1 MTFRTRPAGEPLPP
15 DSLSPTEQRLEAS
28 MALDELPTVEVL
40 RLLNEHDRL
49 AVDAVSEVLDDLA
62 ALVDSAVDRFRRGG
76 RIHYFGAGT
85 SGRLAVLDAAEL
97 IPTFNLPEGRVV
109 AHIAGGPDAFLR
121 AVEDAEDSQDSRA
134 LAATIVGA
142 DDVAIGLAASS
153 NTPYVRGALMAATGR
168 GAHTALVSCNPRA
181 AIVAERHI
189 FLNTGPEVLT
199 GSTRLKAATAQK
211 LALSGFSTAQ
221 IGRASCRGR
230 RQAADAAV

>member
-62 ALVDSAVDRFRRGG
+62 ALVDVAVDRFRRGG

-97 IPTFNLPEGRVV
+97 IRPSTSRRGGGSPLSPAVPTRSSAQVRV
-109 AHIAGGPDAFLR
+109 ARICQTAG
-121 AVEDAEDSQDSRA
+121 DSRPR
-134 LAATIVGA
+134 L
-142 DDVAIGLAASS
+142 
-153 NTPYVRGALMAATGR
+153 PGR
-168 GAHTALVSCNPRA
+168 
-181 AIVAERHI
+181 
-189 FLNTGPEVLT
+189 
-199 GSTRLKAATAQK
+199 
-211 LALSGFSTAQ
+211 
-221 IGRASCRGR
+221 
-230 RQAADAAV
+230 